1 MINKKQFLGH
11 KPVELGQKDA
21 VHVAIVSVRAAQY
34 IQPGQ
39 RCKLNEFG
47 EAIPGN
53 GPGIADPFVK
63 EINRGEYFWLIL
75 NSTEVENVSHTWEH
89 PSITFEKPKREA
101 QYNKYL
107 EGYAEDLGVTYK
119 ELMSACNNMVYNDK
133 RTAYPGSLNEEE
145 LESIQDDIYDIWCE
159 WAEETG
165 HEFENY
171 GTACCPEHEYPEG
184 EIFYI
189 NREEIAGD

>member
-63 EINRGEYFWLIL
+63 EINRGEYFWLLL
-75 NSTEVENVSHTWEH
+75 NPTEVENISHMWEH
-89 PSITFEKPKREA
+89 PSVTFEVPKREA

-145 LESIQDDIYDIWCE
+145 LESIKVDIYDIWCE

-165 HEFENY
+165 HEFEN
-171 GTACCPEHEYPEG
+171 
-184 EIFYI
+184 
-189 NREEIAGD
+189 